1 MPEYKM
7 VTIFQTIEYVIAVV
21 FHRNDGFTS
30 VEEAVG
36 IDHVKQR

>member
-1 MPEYKM
+1 MIDAI
-7 VTIFQTIEYVIAVV
+7 VVV
-21 FHRNDGFTS
+21 FHRNDGFKS